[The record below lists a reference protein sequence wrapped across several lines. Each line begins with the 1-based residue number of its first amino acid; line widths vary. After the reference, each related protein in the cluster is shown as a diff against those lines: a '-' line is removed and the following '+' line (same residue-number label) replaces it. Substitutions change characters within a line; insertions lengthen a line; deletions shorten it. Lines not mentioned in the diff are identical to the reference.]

1 MVEVKASIWEVI
13 CRSSWMLSLGT
24 CLCETHETIDE
35 VDLSELPRAD
45 IPLGIFEAF
54 IYRVDDRVEIAIPI
68 EWGTN
73 LRGEKI
79 ILKELRVKI
88 SEK

>member
-35 VDLSELPRAD
+35 VDLTKERVAD

-54 IYRVDDRVEIAIPI
+54 IYRVDDALEVAIPI

-79 ILKELRVKI
+79 ILKELRIKI